1 MQFLY
6 NHCIYITIK
15 EKGGYEMYRYK
26 EAYNQGEGEIVVE
39 VKEFETRKE
48 TRDYMNT
55 RVKEVKSNNK
65 EWKTYYQDNSEL
77 MFEKEL
83 RLKKHIDLEDEGN
96 FDIGECNVYYS
107 FEAEIID

>member
-39 VKEFETRKE
+39 IKEFETRKE
-48 TRDYMNT
+48 TRDYMNA
-55 RVKEVKSNNK
+55 RVKEVKKNNGY
-65 EWKTYYQDNSEL
+65 WD
-77 MFEKEL
+77 
-83 RLKKHIDLEDEGN
+83 
-96 FDIGECNVYYS
+96 
-107 FEAEIID
+107 